1 MVMALPFL
9 LGLLAAVF
17 AYFGRRNS
25 ALVVGTVTVAIQV
38 WWLVYHATDKL
49 SIGL

>member
-25 ALVVGTVTVAIQV
+25 ALVVGAATVAIQV
-38 WWLVYHATDKL
+38 WWLMYHATDKL

>member
-1 MVMALPFL
+1 MALPFV
-9 LGLLAAVF
+9 LGLLAAVL

-25 ALVVGTVTVAIQV
+25 ALVAGAVTVVVQV

>member
-9 LGLLAAVF
+9 LGLLAAVC
-17 AYFGRRNS
+17 AWFGRRNA
-25 ALVVGTVTVAIQV
+25 ALVIALLTVAIQV
-38 WWLVYHATDKL
+38 WWLMYHATDKL

>member
-1 MVMALPFL
+1 MVMALPFV

-17 AYFGRRNS
+17 AYYGRRNS
-25 ALVVGTVTVAIQV
+25 ALFVGVAIVGIQV
-38 WWLVYHATDKL
+38 WWLMYHATDSL